1 MDQIQNLASTW
12 RWPLLGLWFIAYAL
26 IGLMSIGIPAWP
38 MLIWALIVGVFI
50 LIARGK
56 SQ

>member
-56 SQ
+56 SE